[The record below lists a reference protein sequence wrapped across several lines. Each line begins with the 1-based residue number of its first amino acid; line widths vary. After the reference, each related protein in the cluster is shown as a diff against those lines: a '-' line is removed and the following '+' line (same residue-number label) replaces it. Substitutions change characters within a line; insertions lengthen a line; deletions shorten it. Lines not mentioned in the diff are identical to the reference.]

1 MKDLLKQKEL
11 YLWFLKSKP
20 ASTLKKQISKLK
32 KQNNKQNNKPNNP
45 TQTTTNQPVKHYAK
59 NPTKPKKQ

>member
-20 ASTLKKQISKLK
+20 ASTLKKQISKIK
-32 KQNNKQNNKPNNP
+32 KQNNKLNNP
-45 TQTTTNQPVKHYAK
+45 TQTTMNQPVKHDAK